1 MDSTSQD
8 RTLPLWWRPTFG
20 VVLAIVILVLSLLY
34 GLLFSHMI
42 YDSLLEQVIAPHAHP
57 LPRYAGTIHYH
68 SPAEWVLLTLPA
80 LVGWLGALG
89 SMAYLTRR
97 WFNQGRA

>member
-8 RTLPLWWRPTFG
+8 RILQLSWRPTFR
-20 VVLAIVILVLSLLY
+20 VAIALVILLLSLLY
-34 GLLFSHMI
+34 ALLFSHMI
-42 YDSLLEQVIAPHAHP
+42 YDSLVEQVIAPHPHP
-57 LPRYAGTIHYH
+57 LPRYAGAIHYH
-68 SPAEWVLLTLPA
+68 SPAEWVLLTVPA

-97 WFNQGRA
+97 WFNQSKV

>member
-8 RTLPLWWRPTFG
+8 RILPPSWRPTFG
-20 VVLAIVILVLSLLY
+20 VALALVILLLSLLY
-34 GLLFSHMI
+34 ALLFSHMI
-42 YDSLLEQVIAPHAHP
+42 YDSLVEQVIAPHPHP

-68 SPAEWVLLTLPA
+68 NPAEWVLLTLPA

-97 WFNQGRA
+97 WFNQGRT